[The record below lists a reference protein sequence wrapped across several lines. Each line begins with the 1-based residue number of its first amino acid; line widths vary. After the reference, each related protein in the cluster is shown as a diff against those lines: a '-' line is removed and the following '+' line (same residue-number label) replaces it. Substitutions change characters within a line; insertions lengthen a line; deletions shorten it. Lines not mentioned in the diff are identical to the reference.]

1 MNYYDYL
8 RTPAWEQVREDAL
21 ARARY
26 RCQTCNSPDD
36 LHVHHRT
43 YERLGKERPD
53 DVVALCRTCH
63 NAVHGITIAVTPRMP
78 VAS

>member
-8 RTPAWEQVREDAL
+8 RTPEWAALRETAL
-21 ARARY
+21 HSARY

-43 YERLGKERPD
+43 YERLGNERPD
-53 DVVALCRTCH
+53 DVVVLCRTCH
-63 NAVHGITIAVTPRMP
+63 NAVHGITIGVVTRMP